1 MIELVRETSAPLS
14 VACFG
19 IHEIMADT
27 AQSRNLKTASGA
39 RTSYIEDV
47 LASRGVLTAEQL
59 KFVKNEAKI
68 RQESSEKIIAQ
79 MGWVTPEAL
88 AGAKSEVIGVPY
100 IDLSQK
106 PISPEVLAY
115 LPEEVAKRF
124 VVIPISKE
132 ADTLS
137 VAMVDPL
144 DLQILEFIEKK
155 SGLTIRPFIA
165 TADSINRAIAE
176 QYTQSLSSEVGEA
189 LKEAS
194 PVSVGPMLGGASTAT
209 AVLGEAPVARI
220 VSTLLEYGIKI
231 RASDIHIEP
240 LENETRI
247 RYRID
252 GILHEKLILPRRIHD
267 AIVSR
272 IKILGNMKIDE
283 KRLPQDARFNFKV
296 GSEEIDLRLSTMPTA
311 FGEKVVMRLLKKSG
325 GVPTMQELGLRGM
338 ALRHLEEN
346 IARPHGIILVTGPT
360 GSGKTTTLY
369 SVLSKLNSTKVNIM
383 TLEDPIEY
391 QMAGINQV
399 QINVQAGLTF
409 ASGLR
414 AFLRQDPNIIMVG
427 EVRDQE
433 TADLA
438 IQASLTGHLVFSTL
452 HTNNAAGAL
461 PRLLDMEAEP
471 YLIASTVTCV
481 VGQRVV
487 RKICSSCR
495 VPREITSEIREKI
508 EAVLGKMKLPT
519 DGANYHLF
527 VGHGCKECN
536 NTGYLGRVGIFE
548 VLVVTEKIGRMILA
562 RETSQA
568 IEEESIKNGMIT
580 MKQDG
585 FLKVVEGVTTV
596 EEVLRVAEE

>member
-1 MIELVRETSAPLS
+1 
-14 VACFG
+14 
-19 IHEIMADT
+19 MAD
-27 AQSRNLKTASGA
+27 AAPNLKAGITGA
-39 RTSYIEDV
+39 LHSHPTFIEDV
-47 LASRGVLTAEQL
+47 LASKGFLTSQQL
-59 KFVKNEAKI
+59 TFIKNESKR
-68 RQESSEKIIAQ
+68 RQEPPEKILSQ

-88 AGAKSEVIGVPY
+88 TAAKADVIGVPY
-100 IDLSQK
+100 MDPSTQ
-106 PISPEVLAY
+106 PISPEVLAF

-124 VVIPISKE
+124 VVIPIGKE
-132 ADTLS
+132 GDTLS

-155 SGLTIRPFIA
+155 SGYAVRPYIA

-176 QYTQSLSSEVGEA
+176 QYTRGLSFEVGEA

-194 PVSVGPMLGGASTAT
+194 SGLAAPISGPESITG
-209 AVLGEAPVARI
+209 VLGEAPVARI
-220 VSTLLEYGIKI
+220 VSTLLEYGIKV

-283 KRLPQDARFNFKV
+283 KRLPQDARFNFKA
-296 GSEEIDLRLSTMPTA
+296 GQEDIDLRLSTMPTA
-311 FGEKVVMRLLKKSG
+311 YGEKVVMRLLKKSG
-325 GVPTMQELGLRGM
+325 GVPTLPELGLRGM
-338 ALRHLEEN
+338 ALKHLEEN
-346 IARPHGIILVTGPT
+346 IARPHGIILITGPT

-369 SVLSKLNSTKVNIM
+369 SILSKLNSTRVNIV

-391 QMAGINQV
+391 QIAGVNQV
-399 QINVQAGLTF
+399 QINQQAGLTF

-414 AFLRQDPNIIMVG
+414 SFLRQDPNIIMVG
-427 EVRDQE
+427 EIRDNE
-433 TADLA
+433 TSELA

-461 PRLLDMEAEP
+461 PRLLDMQAEP

-487 RKICSSCR
+487 RKICPTCKTAKVASSEVLDSMKKLLGNLYNFERGRVSLYVGRGCR
-495 VPREITSEIREKI
+495 
-508 EAVLGKMKLPT
+508 
-519 DGANYHLF
+519 
-527 VGHGCKECN
+527 ECN

-548 VLVVTEKIGRMILA
+548 VLVVSVTVSQLILSHA
-562 RETSQA
+562 TSQD
-568 IEEESIKNGMIT
+568 IEKQSIKEGMIT

-585 FLKVVEGVTTV
+585 FLKVLEGTTSI

>member
-1 MIELVRETSAPLS
+1 
-14 VACFG
+14 
-19 IHEIMADT
+19 MANS
-27 AQSRNLKTASGA
+27 AQSLQAS
-39 RTSYIEDV
+39 TSVPAHASFIEDV
-47 LASRGVLTAEQL
+47 LAAKGLLTPEQL
-59 KFVKNEAKI
+59 TFI
-68 RQESSEKIIAQ
+68 RDETKRKQESSEKVLLK
-79 MGWVTPEAL
+79 MGWVTPDAM
-88 AGAKSEVIGVPY
+88 AAAKAEVIGVPY
-100 IDLSQK
+100 VDLAQK
-106 PISPEVLAY
+106 PISPEVLAF
-115 LPEEVAKRF
+115 LPEDVAKRF
-124 VVIPISKE
+124 VVIPIAKE

-137 VAMVDPL
+137 IAMVDPL
-144 DLQILEFIEKK
+144 DLQVLEFVEKK
-155 SGLTIRPFIA
+155 SGLSVRPYIA
-165 TADSINRAIAE
+165 TAEAINRAIAE

-189 LKEAS
+189 LKEAA
-194 PVSVGPMLGGASTAT
+194 PGIATVGDFTPATTAIT
-209 AVLGEAPVARI
+209 GVLGEAPVARI

-283 KRLPQDARFNFKV
+283 KRLPQDARFNFKI
-296 GSEEIDLRLSTMPTA
+296 GSEEIDLRISTMPTA
-311 FGEKVVMRLLKKSG
+311 FGEKVVMRLLKKTG
-325 GVPTMQELGLRGM
+325 GVPTLQELGLRGM

-346 IARPHGIILVTGPT
+346 IARPHGIIMVTGPT

-433 TADLA
+433 TSDLA

-461 PRLLDMEAEP
+461 PRLLDMHAEP

-487 RKICSSCR
+487 RKICVSCR
-495 VPREITSEIREKI
+495 VPRPATVEIAKKI
-508 EAVLGKMKLPT
+508 DGVLSQIKTPEVGSGTRQL
-519 DGANYHLF
+519 Y
-527 VGHGCKECN
+527 VGHGCRECN

-548 VLVVTEKIGRMILA
+548 VLVVSEKVGRMILSH
-562 RETSQA
+562 ETSQA
-568 IEEESIKNGMIT
+568 IEEAAIADGMIT

-585 FLKVVEGVTTV
+585 FLKVTEGITTV